1 MRLRGIVKS
10 LLNEWVFVT
19 NKDKRTEWSD
29 KPLINPEQIQETF
42 KVSEKSLSLCKEGA
56 EFEGTLEENKI
67 VLTGKCTKIEFFN
80 RSGIPLSN
88 EYASMVE
95 NGDFGDFEKS
105 ITYTIKK

>member
-56 EFEGTLEENKI
+56 EFEGTLE
-67 VLTGKCTKIEFFN
+67 
-80 RSGIPLSN
+80 
-88 EYASMVE
+88 
-95 NGDFGDFEKS
+95 
-105 ITYTIKK
+105 